1 MRWLR
6 SAALLLTC
14 SGAWYSPLPPPPQS
28 SDREPIPR
36 SAVVRANKTAP
47 QPRAEAPP
55 PLPVGDAGPSA
66 VVEKKKKKKLPKTG
80 PVAHVEDA
88 DKRVYARP
96 AGSTTQITSIIPDA
110 AVTADVDE
118 FDGDE
123 EEEDDDMEEAIAA
136 PLAAPVVTL
145 TEFKRRVDL
154 VLREFFLEGEGA
166 LTGARRRSRG

>member
-1 MRWLR
+1 M
-6 SAALLLTC
+6 
-14 SGAWYSPLPPPPQS
+14 Q
-28 SDREPIPR
+28 
-36 SAVVRANKTAP
+36 
-47 QPRAEAPP
+47 P

-66 VVEKKKKKKLPKTG
+66 VVVEKKKKKKLPKAG

-88 DKRVYARP
+88 DKRVYTW
-96 AGSTTQITSIIPDA
+96 GWGGGTTAPVTSLIPDA
-110 AVTADVDE
+110 AVTTDVDE

-123 EEEDDDMEEAIAA
+123 EEEDDDVEEAIAA

-166 LTGARRRSRG
+166 TTRARRRARN